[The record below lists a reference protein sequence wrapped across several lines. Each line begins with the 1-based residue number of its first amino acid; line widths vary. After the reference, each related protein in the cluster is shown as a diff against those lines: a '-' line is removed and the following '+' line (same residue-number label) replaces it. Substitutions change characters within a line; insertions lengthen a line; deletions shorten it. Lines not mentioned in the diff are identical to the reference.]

1 MASTVISPEPEL
13 LAAQSGRKTHPR
25 DPAAAPEHKDGSGYS
40 AENITVLEG
49 LAAVRLRPAMY
60 IGSTGELGLHH
71 LVYEVVDNSVDEAL
85 AGYAT
90 RIDVTIHVDNSITVV
105 DNGRGIPVDDMVTN
119 GEKMPAVQVV
129 LTKLHAG
136 GKFDASNYKVSGG
149 LHGVGVSC
157 VNALSEELDVE
168 IWRDGFAWEQDYAK
182 GAPIGKLRQMR
193 PSKQLGTKVHFLPDR
208 SIFTVTEFNYDT
220 LAQRL
225 RELAFLNKGLEIT
238 LTDERTT
245 DPKTGESKQQLFKYA
260 GGIAEFIKHLNRG
273 KQVLHDKPIYMEAE
287 RDGVAMEIG
296 LQYNDAYSET
306 IFTFANN
313 INTVDGGSHLS
324 GFKTALT
331 RTINAV
337 GQSLGLFKDVK
348 ENLSGDDVR
357 EGLVVVIS
365 VKLSQPQFEGQTKGK
380 LNSDIAGTVQAF
392 VNERLG
398 AFLEQNPTVARKI
411 INKAIDAARARE
423 AARKARDLTRRKG
436 ALDGGGLPGKL
447 SDCSERQPDRCELYL
462 VEGESAGGTAKQGR
476 DRRFQAILP
485 LKGKI
490 LNVEKARYD
499 KMLGHEEIRA
509 MITALGCGIGKDDF
523 DVTKLRYGKLILMTD
538 ADVDGSHIRTLL
550 LTFFF
555 RHMTELI
562 KRGHVYIAQPPLFKI
577 KKGRFEQYIKDE
589 REYVQVMVKR
599 ASEGMVLRH
608 GDGGARI
615 EGEALTKFISQLND
629 YLGFFDKVEKRLRNQ
644 PVTEAFA
651 EIFAQEGKDS
661 ARRVDFESPAKLKE
675 MQRRLKELIKPFHF
689 REVSDIL
696 FDEEKQALLRQLHR
710 LAGRRA
716 QDRLGA
722 GLHRGEPPDAGQA
735 RPAQGPDAATVP
747 DRVRGKGRQGRGGR
761 RAGRARRRRRERRIR
776 SRQPSR
782 HHRRGQ
788 ARQARWPRLARS
800 GGEADR
806 ARGLR
811 VRHRAGQEGI
821 SGPAL
826 QGTRRDDRAAALG
839 DHHGPRP
846 PLAPPGP
853 PGRHRRLRGDLHHAH
868 GRGRRIPPPLHRR
881 ERPRRQEPRHLRK
894 LRIIPGFERA
904 GCRVPQVPRFWAPGS
919 ETRDATSIALADS
932 LMADSLQLRNHAFRL
947 SASKDHTN
955 TAFARTK

>member
-1 MASTVISPEPEL
+1 MASTAISPEVPVQTT
-13 LAAQSGRKTHPR
+13 AATPPPT
-25 DPAAAPEHKDGSGYS
+25 PAHKEGGGYS

-60 IGSTGELGLHH
+60 IGSTGEMGLHH

-85 AGYAT
+85 GGHAT

-105 DNGRGIPVDDMVTN
+105 DDGRGIPVDDKVIN

-129 LTKLHAG
+129 LTMLHAG

-157 VNALSEELDVE
+157 VNALSQEFDVE
-168 IWRDGFAWEQDYAK
+168 IWRDGFAWEQDYSK
-182 GAPIGKLRQMR
+182 GAPISKLRKMG
-193 PSKQLGTKVHFLPDR
+193 PSKRRGTKVHFLPDKT
-208 SIFTVTEFNYDT
+208 IFTVTEFNYDT

-225 RELAFLNKGLEIT
+225 RELAFLNKGLIIT

-245 DPKTGESKQQLFKYA
+245 DAKTGESKQQEFKYA

-273 KQVLHDKPIYMEAE
+273 KQVLHEKPIYMEAE
-287 RDGVAMEIG
+287 RDNVAMEIA

-306 IFTFANN
+306 VFCFANN
-313 INTVDGGSHLS
+313 INTVDGGTHLS

-331 RTINAV
+331 RTINFI
-337 GQSLGLFKDVK
+337 GQQLGLFKDVK

-398 AFLEQNPTVARKI
+398 AFLEQNPSVAKKI

-523 DVTKLRYGKLILMTD
+523 DATKLRYGKLILMTD

-577 KKGRFEQYIKDE
+577 KKGKFEQYIKDE

-599 ASEGMVLRH
+599 ASDGMVLRH
-608 GDGGARI
+608 GDGGAKL
-615 EGEALTKFISQLND
+615 EGEALTKFMGQLND
-629 YLGFFDKVEKRLRNQ
+629 YLGFFDKVEKRLRNTK
-644 PVTEAFA
+644 VTEAFA
-651 EIFAQEGKDS
+651 QIFAQEGKDS
-661 ARRVDFESPAKLKE
+661 VRRVDFESPAKLKE
-675 MQRRLKELIKPFHF
+675 MRSRLKDVVKEYQF
-689 REVSDIL
+689 RDVSEVL
-696 FDEEKQALLRQLHR
+696 FDEEHKTYSVTFTDSQGAVRKIDWALASTAESRQMLAKHAQLRDKL
-710 LAGRRA
+710 
-716 QDRLGA
+716 
-722 GLHRGEPPDAGQA
+722 EPPFYIEYATKTAKAEAEEEAEEVASEEGVA
-735 RPAQGPDAATVP
+735 ADAAAPGTAAEAKPAKRNSKVSHDP
-747 DRVRGKGRQGRGGR
+747 VEKKTAREVFDYVIEQGKKEYQVQRYKGLGEMTAPQLWDTTMDP
-761 RAGRARRRRRERRIR
+761 ERRTLLQVRLEDIAACEEIFTTLMGEDVE
-776 SRQPSR
+776 SRR
-782 HHRRGQ
+782 KFI
-788 ARQARWPRLARS
+788 
-800 GGEADR
+800 E
-806 ARGLR
+806 
-811 VRHRAGQEGI
+811 EN
-821 SGPAL
+821 AL
-826 QGTRRDDRAAALG
+826 DVKNLD
-839 DHHGPRP
+839 
-846 PLAPPGP
+846 
-853 PGRHRRLRGDLHHAH
+853 
-868 GRGRRIPPPLHRR
+868 I
-881 ERPRRQEPRHLRK
+881 
-894 LRIIPGFERA
+894 
-904 GCRVPQVPRFWAPGS
+904 
-919 ETRDATSIALADS
+919 
-932 LMADSLQLRNHAFRL
+932 
-947 SASKDHTN
+947 
-955 TAFARTK
+955 